1 MAADKKRAQGKD
13 SESEEEIK
21 IQAEVTIMPTG
32 PAAAPLSKNAKKKA
46 NALAAEKA
54 KAAAKEAEMLANF
67 NKLEESKSTPEPE
80 VE

>member
-1 MAADKKRAQGKD
+1 
-13 SESEEEIK
+13 
-21 IQAEVTIMPTG
+21 MPTG

-54 KAAAKEAEMLANF
+54 KAEAKEAEMLANF